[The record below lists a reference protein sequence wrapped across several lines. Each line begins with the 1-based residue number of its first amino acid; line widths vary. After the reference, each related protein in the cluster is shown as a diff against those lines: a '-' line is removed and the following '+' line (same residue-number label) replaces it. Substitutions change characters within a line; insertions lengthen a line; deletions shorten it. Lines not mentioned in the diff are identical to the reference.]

1 MAIEAR
7 NYYLLGGTDAQVAD
21 LLGIS
26 VSTLRKFAAIH
37 PEFAQAKKEGSMM
50 ANANVAASMYRQA
63 LGYTTKKTIV
73 DKEWGER
80 VVDVEVPP
88 NVTAGI
94 FWLKCRAGWKDQP
107 VAEGDK
113 PPVPLN
119 DLSDREVARRIAFL
133 LAKSVKGTDIEEQ

>member
-7 NYYLLGGTDAQVAD
+7 NYYLLGATDAQVAD

-26 VSTLRKFAAIH
+26 VSTLAKYAEIH
-37 PEFAQAKKEGSMM
+37 PEFAQAKKEGSML
-50 ANANVAASMYRQA
+50 ANAKVAASMYQQA
-63 LGYTTKKTIV
+63 LGYTVKKTII
-73 DKEWGER
+73 DKEGGEH

-107 VAEGDK
+107 VEGGDK
-113 PPVPLN
+113 PPVAPS

-133 LAKSVKGTDIEEQ
+133 LAKSVKGVDIEEI